1 MKEMKDKTGNITGY
15 EIENSVLIHSHISD
29 PESWFVTIRPI
40 QIYGELLCKKTCTKE
55 EIARYVHTLLK
66 KKYLTID
73 SIIKDVL
80 PFT

>member
-40 QIYGELLCKKTCTKE
+40 QIYGEFLCLNNKRRNEQNIRKKNK
-55 EIARYVHTLLK
+55 
-66 KKYLTID
+66 
-73 SIIKDVL
+73 IITML
-80 PFT
+80 